1 MKRWCICILAA
12 AVTAGLFSSCSFSSF
27 TDEEIRTAAAELIE
41 ASVAINE
48 IYFGEGLPSVEEDS
62 DAADAFSSEIQTDT
76 TLLSYLPV
84 SEDAGYTSIDGIKE
98 ATEKVYS
105 QSYCEYL
112 FEMAFSGIST
122 DNAEA
127 TYARYLET
135 DSGTLA
141 VHKELSVMD
150 ARTYDTKVDNIEVQR
165 KSGNTAIVEAQSY
178 VNGEEDVTVEVQMIY
193 EDGAW
198 RLDSPTY

>member
-1 MKRWCICILAA
+1 MQRQSPQDSFLPA
-12 AVTAGLFSSCSFSSF
+12 FSSF

-62 DAADAFSSEIQTDT
+62 DAASAFSSEIQTDA

-84 SEDAGYTSIDGIKE
+84 AEDAGYTSMDEIKE

-105 QSYCEYL
+105 KSYCEYL

-122 DNAEA
+122 EDAEA

-150 ARTYDTKVDNIEVQR
+150 ARTYDTEVDNIEVQR
-165 KSGNTAIVEAQSY
+165 KGGNTA
-178 VNGEEDVTVEVQMIY
+178 D
-193 EDGAW
+193 
-198 RLDSPTY
+198 

>member
-12 AVTAGLFSSCSFSSF
+12 AVTAGLFSSCGFSSF

-41 ASVAINE
+41 ASVPINE

-84 SEDAGYTSIDGIKE
+84 TEDAGYSSIDSIKE
-98 ATEKVYS
+98 ATEEVYS

-122 DNAEA
+122 EDAEA

-135 DSGTLA
+135 DAGTLA

-150 ARTYDTKVDNIEVQR
+150 ARTYDTEEENIEVLR
-165 KSGNTAIVEAQSY
+165 KSGNSAVVEAQSY
-178 VNGEEDVTVEVQMIY
+178 VDGEADVTVEVQMIY